1 MSRSWLPVTTGRSI
15 VAIIATLVSA
25 PAVAIVAASPASA
38 CTDSDDVN
46 ALCSNE
52 QAFMKDLA
60 AVGIVPTST
69 PRVMVN
75 RGNQLCGDMYRG
87 VPRSVV
93 VQQVYGGTSMHL
105 NQAQAIVAA
114 AERYLC
120 NFAVTGFEPRP

>member
-1 MSRSWLPVTTGRSI
+1 
-15 VAIIATLVSA
+15 
-25 PAVAIVAASPASA
+25 
-38 CTDSDDVN
+38 
-46 ALCSNE
+46 
-52 QAFMKDLA
+52 MKDLA